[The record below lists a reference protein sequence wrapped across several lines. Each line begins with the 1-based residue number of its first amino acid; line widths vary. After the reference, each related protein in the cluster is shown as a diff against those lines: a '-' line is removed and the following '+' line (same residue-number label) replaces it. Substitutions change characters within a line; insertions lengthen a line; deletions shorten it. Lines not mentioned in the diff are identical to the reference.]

1 MPCSPVQL
9 RMQERR
15 PRAVIRATKTAE
27 SAQWR
32 RSRASREALS
42 LTVSELMVL
51 VGKLKDRAVVN
62 ELGERVPALDVPA
75 DIAHR
80 RRAFAVGHP
89 LTEQLFDA
97 LEHFGD
103 PDDPLA
109 TSRRNTEDRVTASP
123 DRLP

>member
-1 MPCSPVQL
+1 M
-9 RMQERR
+9 
-15 PRAVIRATKTAE
+15 
-27 SAQWR
+27 
-32 RSRASREALS
+32 
-42 LTVSELMVL
+42 L

-109 TSRRNTEDRVTASP
+109 TSRRNTEDRVTAAPIVSHKLA
-123 DRLP
+123 RSWFSTCRTQRS